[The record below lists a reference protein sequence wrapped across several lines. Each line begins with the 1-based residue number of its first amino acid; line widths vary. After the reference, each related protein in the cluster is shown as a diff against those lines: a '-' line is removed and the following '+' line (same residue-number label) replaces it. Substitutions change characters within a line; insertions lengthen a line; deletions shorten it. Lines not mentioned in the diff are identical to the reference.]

1 MRKNHS
7 QRSAFTYLHKL
18 EVVNSSPSRTTT
30 VQQTSNSKFH
40 LPELK
45 VGRQQQQQ
53 QQQQQT
59 SGVGGGVSDAINSY
73 DRKEQ
78 QKQPN
83 PVDDAIARIDD
94 AIAAAINGGG
104 GSDEAMV
111 RNGRLSATSSG
122 SFSLSNDDFVRRL
135 VEVVRREPALY
146 DPSHEHYGNKHAS
159 AHFRSA
165 IWQRLCKELDYP
177 EDPHLLQMQWKRI
190 REKYIRERRRR
201 RGAVAETDSSSLNN
215 LNAAAR
221 NFSAMG
227 WLDDYLGDNANVTR
241 LNTAGPSTSGESYHE
256 PTNHMNGGMVL
267 KDVAGQQN
275 RLALGGKGTAG
286 PHMAKTAK
294 KHTESTNGSSPSS
307 TSSEISVGSAAA
319 AASAI
324 APFGTSGGQ
333 QQQHSTA
340 ILLPQLRH
348 LPNNG
353 NSNNFSLNTSAFNGT
368 TSTGGAGVGRLR
380 GRHSHHAQI
389 GHFGRQQPQQ
399 MEEELTGQQ
408 ALQQHDVIGAATGVA
423 PTGGLSMVPDGPS
436 SSSAYQI
443 ISVPHDGTQQH
454 SMATMGIEQQQP
466 SGSGTSNF
474 FQPIQSSTS
483 TAQHLPST
491 TTSIRGR
498 KRPAALEVGQ
508 QQLQQTNRAHLF
520 IDQAG
525 DRIVLNQ
532 PTAVVQAPMLV
543 QHQSPI
549 LQNSSPHS
557 MHINPAALANHASRS
572 CSSATFR
579 VGHIGRE
586 QSTSTAG
593 QQQQQQQMPA
603 SLMAQPQY
611 ILSTASQQSHLYDV
625 ESAMIEMIVRHLGNL
640 NDDEKVVTKMNI
652 QRILMDARFGRG
664 ACVRMFREEEQ
675 SELSLEQQ
683 QRHMQQQQQ
692 QQQQN
697 SFGSSQQHHRLLSVD
712 QSSVQMPWRFLG
724 IQPDYGTIVEREWKP
739 SLLRLVRDH
748 FHTEETGTSGR
759 SEICVQHLHGFRAPL
774 LVSQRRMG
782 KPAYYSMELCYVLDC
797 QRVKA
802 GTQTEMID
810 VTAVGPTV
818 LKVRNERVK
827 GALQLVN
834 NDYLTK
840 ASCDSRTLRCT
851 STSVRFSAPKWFQV
865 EDIMKIIKIFSWH
878 QNVKSSKDGS
888 FQWQTTDALESWQG
902 AIRYD
907 LTHLRE
913 AMAVSNMR
921 LTHSIRYKSYSFRC
935 REANCQFRMK
945 AVREGASY
953 HLLYAHQFQHNH

>member
-1 MRKNHS
+1 MAIGNQQQQQQETR
-7 QRSAFTYLHKL
+7 RRGGGGEELDGA
-18 EVVNSSPSRTTT
+18 TT

-53 QQQQQT
+53 QQQQT
-59 SGVGGGVSDAINSY
+59 SGVGGGASDAINSY

-201 RGAVAETDSSSLNN
+201 RGAVTETDSSSLNN

-227 WLDDYLGDNANVTR
+227 WLDDYLGDNANVAR

-256 PTNHMNGGMVL
+256 QTNHMNGGMVL

-275 RLALGGKGTAG
+275 RT
-286 PHMAKTAK
+286 T
-294 KHTESTNGSSPSS
+294 TVQQ
-307 TSSEISVGSAAA
+307 TSNSKFHLPELKVGR
-319 AASAI
+319 
-324 APFGTSGGQ
+324 Q
-333 QQQHSTA
+333 QQQQQQQQTSGVGGGASDA
-340 ILLPQLRH
+340 INSYDRKEQQKQ
-348 LPNNG
+348 PNPVDDAIARIDDAIAAAING
-353 NSNNFSLNTSAFNGT
+353 GGGSDEAMVRNGRLSATSSGSFSLNNDDFVAETGT
-368 TSTGGAGVGRLR
+368 TQPEHVASTGRRRQAVPVLVACGSGTA
-380 GRHSHHAQI
+380 I
-389 GHFGRQQPQQ
+389 TPNWTFGRQQPQQ
-399 MEEELTGQQ
+399 MVGGLSHQQLMYKLKEEELTGQQ
-408 ALQQHDVIGAATGVA
+408 ALQQHDVIGAAAGVA
-423 PTGGLSMVPDGPS
+423 PAGGLSMVSDGPS

-443 ISVPHDGTQQH
+443 ISIPHDGTQQH

-483 TAQHLPST
+483 TAQQHLPST

-549 LQNSSPHS
+549 LQNASPHS
-557 MHINPAALANHASRS
+557 QMHINPAALANHASRS

-593 QQQQQQQMPA
+593 QQQQQQQQMPA

-692 QQQQN
+692 QQQQQN
-697 SFGSSQQHHRLLSVD
+697 SVN
-712 QSSVQMPWRFLG
+712 
-724 IQPDYGTIVEREWKP
+724 
-739 SLLRLVRDH
+739 
-748 FHTEETGTSGR
+748 
-759 SEICVQHLHGFRAPL
+759 
-774 LVSQRRMG
+774 RR
-782 KPAYYSMELCYVLDC
+782 
-797 QRVKA
+797 
-802 GTQTEMID
+802 
-810 VTAVGPTV
+810 
-818 LKVRNERVK
+818 
-827 GALQLVN
+827 
-834 NDYLTK
+834 
-840 ASCDSRTLRCT
+840 
-851 STSVRFSAPKWFQV
+851 
-865 EDIMKIIKIFSWH
+865 
-878 QNVKSSKDGS
+878 
-888 FQWQTTDALESWQG
+888 
-902 AIRYD
+902 
-907 LTHLRE
+907 
-913 AMAVSNMR
+913 
-921 LTHSIRYKSYSFRC
+921 
-935 REANCQFRMK
+935 
-945 AVREGASY
+945 
-953 HLLYAHQFQHNH
+953 